1 MSDFSNLQSPKI
13 DVLTKARWAL
23 ESGQLPREK
32 ADLLSVALVLAD
44 ESLSP
49 QRRAEAQGE
58 WDSLLGLDEPFSS
71 DPDYVIS
78 KAARR
83 FEPTDG

>member
-1 MSDFSNLQSPKI
+1 MSHSQPHTI

-23 ESGQLPREK
+23 ESGQLPREG

-44 ESLSP
+44 DSLSP

-58 WDSLLGLDEPFSS
+58 WDSLLGLDEPFSN
-71 DPDYVIS
+71 DPDYVIAS
-78 KAARR
+78 AARR
-83 FEPTDG
+83 FEPTEG